1 MKVEITT
8 LELADLLNTVQGRH
22 KVAQN
27 PLGMSAEELIEKV
40 SDRVT
45 EKIVAAIEANAAE
58 EQEDDRDDIPAL
70 ISTTVNE
77 SFAKLEENL
86 AKLSAHMVSPSA
98 TDAEADHLAEADK
111 MVAPPED
118 GRAADETPDVV
129 TLGDL
134 YESERTA
141 DPDYPNEIV
150 GKKEEPAA
158 PEEPAKKATSM
169 PVWDES
175 AGVYVVNG
183 DGHIGRDLWKKE
195 PYYEFFNG
203 EIRRLLKD
211 GKSPRYIADRLKVRE
226 LSVLGRI
233 HDAKIN

>member
-8 LELADLLNTVQGRH
+8 LEIAELLNTIQGRT
-22 KVAQN
+22 KVSQN
-27 PLGMSAEELIEKV
+27 PLGMSADDLIEKIA
-40 SDRVT
+40 DRVIQRIQET
-45 EKIVAAIEANAAE
+45 LEANQE

-111 MVAPPED
+111 MVEPPED
-118 GRAADETPDVV
+118 DRAADETPDVV
-129 TLGDL
+129 TIGDV
-134 YESERTA
+134 YETNRTS

-158 PEEPAKKATSM
+158 PEEEPAKKATSM

-183 DGHIGRDLWKKE
+183 NGHIGRDLWNKDA
-195 PYYEFFNG
+195 YRAWFND
-203 EIRRLLKD
+203 EIRRLRKD
-211 GKSPRYIADRLKVRE
+211 GKSPQYIADRIKVSAQTVRVRM
-226 LSVLGRI
+226 LNY
-233 HDAKIN
+233 KID

>member
-8 LELADLLNTVQGRH
+8 LELADLINTAQGRH

-27 PLGMSAEELIEKV
+27 PLGMPADELIEKTA
-40 SDRVT
+40 DRVIQRIQET
-45 EKIVAAIEANAAE
+45 LEANQE

-70 ISTTVNE
+70 ISTAVNE
-77 SFAKLEENL
+77 SLAKLEENL
-86 AKLSAHMVSPSA
+86 AKLSAHMVSPPA
-98 TDAEADHLAEADK
+98 TDAEADHLAAADK

-141 DPDYPNEIV
+141 DPDYPNKLV
-150 GKKEEPAA
+150 TQKKEPEA
-158 PEEPAKKATSM
+158 PEDEAPKEAVSV

-175 AGVYVVNG
+175 AGVYVVKG
-183 DGHIGRDLWKKE
+183 SGYIGRDLWNKDA
-195 PYYEFFNG
+195 YRAWFND
-203 EIRRLLKD
+203 EIRRLRKD
-211 GKSPRYIADRLKVRE
+211 GKSPQYIADRIKVSAQTVRT
-226 LSVLGRI
+226 RMMNY
-233 HDAKIN
+233 KID